1 MEITQF
7 FKRDLDKLIEEISL
21 FKNEEDVWKIK
32 KGISNS
38 AGNLT
43 LHLIGNLNYFIG
55 TALGHTNY
63 VRDREKEF
71 SLKDI
76 PREKL
81 VGDIKDLQTMIEN
94 TLSKIQSEELKKD
107 FPWTFNDKELSTENM
122 LIHLSAHLNYHLGQ
136 VNYLRRILG

>member
-7 FKRDLDKLIEEISL
+7 FEKDLDKLIEEISL
-21 FKNEEDVWKIK
+21 FKNEEDVWKTK

-63 VRDREKEF
+63 IRNRDKEF
-71 SLKDI
+71 SLKNI

-81 VGDIKDLQTMIEN
+81 IEDLKELPEMIGR
-94 TLSKIQSEELKKD
+94 TLSKISDDEAKIT
-107 FPWTFNDKELSTENM
+107 FPWPVNDKELSIQNM
-122 LIHLSAHLNYHLGQ
+122 MIHLLAHLNYHLGQ
-136 VNYLRRILG
+136 INYLRRILG